1 MEKIVYIRS
10 VFDNMLMNYF
20 INLIIALALTL
31 IIEFIPIV
39 IFLRIS
45 PTYFAAVN
53 ILTNII
59 ANTIVFIIDICS
71 IYKLGFIGWTEVD
84 RLKVI
89 FVVEIFVVISEIILY
104 YLYFGKKNLF
114 KISLLTIIANTL
126 SYFLGKYI
134 FSFI

>member
-1 MEKIVYIRS
+1 
-10 VFDNMLMNYF
+10 MLMNYF
-20 INLIIALALTL
+20 INLIIALTLTL
-31 IIEFIPIV
+31 IIEFAPIV
-39 IFLRIS
+39 IFLKIS

-71 IYKLGFIGWTEVD
+71 IYKLGFMGWTEVD

-114 KISLLTIIANTL
+114 KISLLTIIANAL
-126 SYFLGKYI
+126 SYFLGNYI
-134 FSFI
+134 MSLI

>member
-1 MEKIVYIRS
+1 
-10 VFDNMLMNYF
+10 MLMNYF
-20 INLIIALALTL
+20 INLIIALTLTL

-39 IFLRIS
+39 IFLKIS

-59 ANTIVFIIDICS
+59 ANTVVFIIDICR
-71 IYKLGFIGWTEVD
+71 IYKFGFIGGMAVD

-89 FVVEIFVVISEIILY
+89 FVVEIFVVISEIIFY
-104 YLYFGKKNLF
+104 YLYLGKKNLF
-114 KISLLTIIANTL
+114 KISILTIIANVL

-134 FSFI
+134 IGLM

>member
-1 MEKIVYIRS
+1 
-10 VFDNMLMNYF
+10 MLMNYY
-20 INLIIALALTL
+20 INLVIALTLTL

-39 IFLRIS
+39 TFLKIS

-71 IYKLGFIGWTEVD
+71 IYKLGFMGWMVVD
-84 RLKVI
+84 RLRVI
-89 FVVEIFVVISEIILY
+89 FIVEIFVVISEIILY
-104 YLYFGKKNLF
+104 YLYLGKKNLF
-114 KISLLTIIANTL
+114 KISLLTIIANAL
-126 SYFLGKYI
+126 SYFLGKCI

>member
-1 MEKIVYIRS
+1 
-10 VFDNMLMNYF
+10 MLMNYI
-20 INLIIALALTL
+20 INWIIALALTL

-39 IFLRIS
+39 IFLKIS

-71 IYKLGFIGWTEVD
+71 IYKLGFMGWMAVD
-84 RLKVI
+84 RLKII
-89 FVVEIFVVISEIILY
+89 FVVEVIVVISEIILY
-104 YLYFGKKNLF
+104 YLYLGKKNLF
-114 KISLLTIIANTL
+114 KISLLTIIANAL

-134 FSFI
+134 IGLM